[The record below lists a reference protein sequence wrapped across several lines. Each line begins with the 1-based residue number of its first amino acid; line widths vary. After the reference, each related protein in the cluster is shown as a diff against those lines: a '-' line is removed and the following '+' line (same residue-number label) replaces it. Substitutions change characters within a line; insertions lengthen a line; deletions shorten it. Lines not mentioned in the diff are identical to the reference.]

1 MHRASNVDIRRRLR
15 SADSGT
21 MLMVPSTR
29 RSALGG
35 RAFPVA
41 SAILSFF
48 FAFLYNFVRC
58 SCNVFDVIVSP

>member
-35 RAFPVA
+35 RA
-41 SAILSFF
+41 L
-48 FAFLYNFVRC
+48 
-58 SCNVFDVIVSP
+58 VSP